1 MLVTVVYFFV
11 DDLASRFFFII
22 QARVWEAK
30 RDLNLE
36 ELRRLRIELKVSV
49 KAKLDCE
56 VKLETC
62 EKEMLQA
69 NKSAST

>member
-1 MLVTVVYFFV
+1 M
-11 DDLASRFFFII
+11 
-22 QARVWEAK
+22 
-30 RDLNLE
+30 E